1 MIVFQVFNILIY
13 NILFKQYL
21 MTIKIGKNSGKEIV
35 KILEEKLKRTGKS
48 GNLEKHFGKL
58 KRNLDGLDYQNEMRE
73 NES

>member
-1 MIVFQVFNILIY
+1 
-13 NILFKQYL
+13 